1 MDDLRATALK
11 NSIDK
16 QLFEKKDA
24 LLEELFAGCKDT
36 DSYEKV
42 YSNMVINAVR
52 ISTRLSVG
60 LIMDML
66 IEFGL
71 IKPADE
77 AKIRRDILKLVE
89 PKK

>member
-16 QLFEKKDA
+16 QLFEKQDA

-36 DSYEKV
+36 DSYEEI
-42 YSNMVINAVR
+42 YSKMVVNAVR

-66 IEFGL
+66 IELEL

-77 AKIRRDILKLVE
+77 CDCRKSMWKIVK
-89 PKK
+89 